1 MNGSKFDFLSP
12 EEHALAERFLADGYV
27 ILPVEDRRS
36 LDWIRDRL
44 ANLTA
49 AHLDRVEVGDPD
61 DFLNSIHHRVSPDAL
76 NDLRLAVIRGLNA
89 EPDLRARN
97 YSLAGQTLQSLVGN
111 ELCMQRRINL
121 SIQLP
126 NDDSSVLPIH
136 GDVLNGDS
144 PFEVVHWTPFV
155 DVHGTKSM
163 FIIPPEKRAAAAG
176 RLAEFEGQGND
187 VFMRAVEGDL
197 VWLEIPYGETLVFN
211 QNLLHGN
218 IVNAE
223 DETRWST
230 NCRFKGV
237 FTPYADKKL
246 GEFFEPISLR
256 AASRMGLDYRLPAG
270 FPPEG

>member
-1 MNGSKFDFLSP
+1 M
-12 EEHALAERFLADGYV
+12 
-27 ILPVEDRRS
+27 
-36 LDWIRDRL
+36 
-44 ANLTA
+44 
-49 AHLDRVEVGDPD
+49 
-61 DFLNSIHHRVSPDAL
+61 
-76 NDLRLAVIRGLNA
+76 
-89 EPDLRARN
+89 
-97 YSLAGQTLQSLVGN
+97 
-111 ELCMQRRINL
+111 
-121 SIQLP
+121 
-126 NDDSSVLPIH
+126 
-136 GDVLNGDS
+136 
-144 PFEVVHWTPFV
+144 
-155 DVHGTKSM
+155 
-163 FIIPPEKRAAAAG
+163 
-176 RLAEFEGQGND
+176 
-187 VFMRAVEGDL
+187 EGDL